1 MAVYFV
7 IETKSG
13 GRRPF
18 YGETR
23 ETARRAACAYAETV
37 DDVILRCEERASE
50 GNPDDRLIQRWS
62 ATDLC
67 SDIWSRDP

>member
-23 ETARRAACAYAETV
+23 ETARRAVCTYAETV
-37 DDVILRCEERASE
+37 DDVILRCEEWTSG
-50 GNPDDRLIQRWS
+50 GNPNDQLIQWWS

-67 SDIWSRDP
+67 SEIWSREP

>member
-1 MAVYFV
+1 MNVCFV
-7 IETKSG
+7 IETASG

-37 DDVILRCEERASE
+37 DDVILRCEERAAD
-50 GNPDDRLIQRWS
+50 GHPDDRLIQRWS
-62 ATDLC
+62 AADLC
-67 SDIWSRDP
+67 SDLWPHES